1 MRAKQK
7 AMQEQL
13 AALVANYGYEPIRR
27 GVEKMRPPKKAAAP
41 KPVASPA
48 KRRARTYA
56 RKNAVAV
63 VNSLDIGEEHK
74 QMLMVLAE
82 KYDAKTFMPHVGS
95 VRGFLERE
103 GADISRI
110 KSRQQVTVA
119 VFKRLAEWD
128 IERLREMD
136 DRGWYA
142 AHRGLEPI
150 ARAIEN
156 FGCQRRDALAGKRLP

>member
-1 MRAKQK
+1 MTARNRDMHK
-7 AMQEQL
+7 AL
-13 AALVANYGYEPIRR
+13 AALVAHYGYEPIRR

-74 QMLMVLAE
+74 QMLMALAE
-82 KYDAKTFMPHVGS
+82 KYDAKAFMPHVGS
-95 VRGFLERE
+95 VRGFLEME
-103 GADISRI
+103 GADISRV
-110 KSRQQVTVA
+110 KSRQQVTVT

-136 DRGWYA
+136 DGGWYA
-142 AHRGLEPI
+142 VHQGLEPI

-156 FGCQRRDALAGKRLP
+156 FERRG